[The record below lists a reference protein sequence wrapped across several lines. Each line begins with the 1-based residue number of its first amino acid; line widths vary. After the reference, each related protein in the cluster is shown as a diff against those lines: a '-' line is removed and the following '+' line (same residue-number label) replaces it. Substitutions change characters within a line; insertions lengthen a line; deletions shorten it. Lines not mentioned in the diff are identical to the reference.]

1 MWSRVSVFAID
12 LKKEI
17 LTILEASRLYFLSII
32 IILYEWLWF
41 GEIFRKKKEK
51 KDLGSQNMIRYF
63 LPTTFNY
70 CYGSR

>member
-41 GEIFRKKKEK
+41 GETFWKK